1 MYSVILLK
9 HHLLYVYTC
18 SKLKYRLNYVCDIV
32 SDNIYMPLI
41 KDVF

>member
-18 SKLKYRLNYVCDIV
+18 TKLKYRLNVCDIV